1 MNNDDS
7 KLVDKSKK
15 KPKVAKK
22 LPELEVKK
30 K

>member
-1 MNNDDS
+1 MLMI
-7 KLVDKSKK
+7 KFFVDKSKK

-22 LPELEVKK
+22 VPEVEVKK